1 MNTIRISDIT
11 LRQKAAEILTFKEK
25 IELVKLLDRL
35 QADVIELAPIKNVK
49 ADSLYIKTV
58 ANTVK
63 DSTVAVQTGT
73 SKEEIETAWEALKDA
88 EKPRIQICA
97 PVSLVQMEYI
107 NHSNPEKTIE
117 QVIDAIICAKELCA
131 DVEFCAEDATRADR
145 GFLYEIIEAA
155 AEAGATVITLCD
167 TAGTLLPGEFAEFTK
182 DILENA
188 NTSAASGVILGIS
201 AGNSLS
207 MADAC
212 SIAAATAGATEIKA
226 AIYPE
231 DCSSIE
237 NLASIIKLRGND
249 IRLAL
254 NLRTV
259 EVSRI
264 ADQAERMF
272 TQVRSKTSPFET
284 GVADNTE
291 GRYYT
296 AGDDISAIIKETE
309 ALGYDL
315 TEDDKM
321 KVFER
326 FQALAAKKEK
336 VYVRELDAIVASSA
350 MQVPPTYKIEDYII
364 NSGNVISATAHL
376 RLTKNGEMKESVV
389 IGDGPVDAAF
399 LAIEQ
404 IVGKHYELDDF
415 QIQSVTEGREAMGET
430 VVKLRADGKLYSGRG
445 ISTDIIGSSIRAYI
459 NALNKIV
466 YDEEENE

>member
-11 LRQKAAEILTFKEK
+11 LRQKAADILTFKEK

-49 ADSLYIKTV
+49 ADSLYIKSV
-58 ANTVK
+58 ANTVNECAV
-63 DSTVAVQTGT
+63 SVQTGPD
-73 SKEEIETAWEALKDA
+73 KAQIETTWEALKSA
-88 EKPRIQICA
+88 KRPRIQICA

-107 NHSNPEKTIE
+107 YHWSAEHMVE
-117 QVIDAIICAKELCA
+117 AVIDAVTFARDLCD
-131 DVEFCAEDATRADR
+131 DVEFLAEDATRADR

-155 AEAGATVITLCD
+155 AEAGATAITLCD
-167 TAGTLLPGEFAEFTK
+167 SAGTMLPGEFADFTA

-188 NTSAASGVILGIS
+188 NTSAASGVILGIC
-201 AGNSLS
+201 ADNSLA

-212 SIAAATAGATEIKA
+212 SIAAACAGAREIKA
-226 AIYPE
+226 AIYP
-231 DCSSIE
+231 DGSASVE
-237 NLASIIKLRGND
+237 NIVNIIKQRGND
-249 IRLAL
+249 IRLAA
-254 NLRTV
+254 NVRNV
-259 EVSRI
+259 EITRI

-272 TQVRSKTSPFET
+272 TQVRSKTSPFEN
-284 GVADNTE
+284 GVQDNGE
-291 GRYYT
+291 GRYFT
-296 AGDDISAIIKETE
+296 ASDDISTIISETE

-315 TEDDKM
+315 TEEDKI

-326 FQALAAKKEK
+326 FKGLAARKDK

-350 MQVPPTYKIEDYII
+350 MQVPPAYKIEDYII
-364 NSGNVISATAHL
+364 NSGNLISATAHV
-376 RLTKNGEMKESVV
+376 RLTKDGELKESVV

-466 YDEEENE
+466 YDEEDNE